1 MKIYPIAVATALC
14 LALSAAPA
22 LAGSEPIP
30 GIDIIVQKKPGG
42 QALRVATS
50 DREGRFVARIAEPGE
65 YTLST
70 SCRVR
75 AGCPDQAV
83 DFAPELRSRMSANEA
98 SASGAL
104 KTYSFRVTPGG
115 PLLLSGRVR
124 QEAMADNRFARTGV
138 AARTAT
144 PPPGAGADGGTRE
157 AATVTGRVT
166 NAQGQPEAAAV
177 ARPGGCVLRPGG
189 PPCETGPADPAPAAG
204 LLAPEYSG
212 DRGRFLGSANA
223 RVAPGGC
230 VPRPGGPPCETRPG
244 DPGPAGGSQLREYY
258 EDRGRFLGSANAR
271 VAPGG
276 CVPRPGAPPCDAG
289 PNPGDGADPAGLR
302 YAYGTAGGRPSA
314 AARGQ
319 PADRN
324 RMLAGEVEVLA
335 ARPVAGARPRPVGRL
350 ARGQRVLVD
359 HCEGGWC
366 LLSWDGGEGWV
377 SATQAGLDG
386 FWWEPLPKHKKPA
399 AK

>member
-138 AARTAT
+138 AARAAARG
-144 PPPGAGADGGTRE
+144 PGAGADGGTRE

-212 DRGRFLGSANA
+212 
-223 RVAPGGC
+223 
-230 VPRPGGPPCETRPG
+230 
-244 DPGPAGGSQLREYY
+244 
-258 EDRGRFLGSANAR
+258 DRGRFLGSANAR

-377 SATQAGLDG
+377 SATQAGLDN